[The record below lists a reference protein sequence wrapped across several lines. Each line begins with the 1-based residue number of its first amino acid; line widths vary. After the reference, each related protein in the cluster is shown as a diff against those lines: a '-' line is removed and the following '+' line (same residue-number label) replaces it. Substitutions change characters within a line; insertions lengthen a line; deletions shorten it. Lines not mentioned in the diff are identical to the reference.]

1 MYCYCY
7 PFSLL
12 PFQDLFYLFSAAKSR
27 KRVRLVII
35 NWKETEILIKNY
47 RSNGIVEWDEG
58 AIERNRVEV
67 RESGQCYPFGKNE
80 MQWKRINNKAKLSF
94 AGRCVCFFF
103 LFSDGYESIDI
114 YIYIWNWMLFQW
126 MNTQIQTDHRK
137 TKSWCGVEKNNT
149 IVTRVG
155 SKCCKIEI

>member
-58 AIERNRVEV
+58 AIERNTVEV
-67 RESGQCYPFGKNE
+67 RERGQCYPFGINE

-94 AGRCVCFFF
+94 AGRCVCVFF
-103 LFSDGYESIDI
+103 LSLQRWIWINWYL
-114 YIYIWNWMLFQW
+114 YIYLKLNVIP
-126 MNTQIQTDHRK
+126 MNERTNTDRLSEDK
-137 TKSWCGVEKNNT
+137 EPVRYGKE
-149 IVTRVG
+149 
-155 SKCCKIEI
+155 

>member
-67 RESGQCYPFGKNE
+67 RVRGQCYPFGKNE

-94 AGRCVCFFF
+94 AGRCVCV
-103 LFSDGYESIDI
+103 FSSLQRWIWINWYL
-114 YIYIWNWMLFQW
+114 YIYLKLNVIP
-126 MNTQIQTDHRK
+126 MNEHTNTDRISEDK
-137 TKSWCGVEKNNT
+137 ELVRCGKE
-149 IVTRVG
+149 
-155 SKCCKIEI
+155 